1 MSKLFEKL
9 FDKNN
14 RQKIVEMLKRSTLYD
29 ALDVADTFNSKSD
42 EPYVKM
48 N

>member
-1 MSKLFEKL
+1 MSKLIEKL

-29 ALDVADTFNSKSD
+29 ALDIADTFNSKPD
-42 EPYVKM
+42 EPNVKM

>member
-9 FDKNN
+9 FNKNN
-14 RQKIVEMLKRSTLYD
+14 RQKIVEILKRSTLYD
-29 ALDVADTFNSKSD
+29 ALDVADTFNSEPD